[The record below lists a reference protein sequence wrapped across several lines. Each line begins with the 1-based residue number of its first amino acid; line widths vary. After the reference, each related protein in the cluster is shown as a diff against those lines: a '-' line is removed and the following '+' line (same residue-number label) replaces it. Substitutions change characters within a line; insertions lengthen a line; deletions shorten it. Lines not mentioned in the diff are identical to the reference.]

1 MAEQEFCLGGSRWAP
16 GNNKGNQFGTIR
28 RFGKTNTCFLSYSE
42 TAKSIRI
49 AEKLWGGN
57 KLLRRHDE
65 GD

>member
-1 MAEQEFCLGGSRWAP
+1 MAEREFCLGGSRWAP

-28 RFGKTNTCFLSYSE
+28 RISKTNPRFLSHSE
-42 TAKSIRI
+42 AAKSIRI
-49 AEKLWGGN
+49 AEKLWGCG